1 MTPTPIIKT
10 CIAGVII
17 SILYIMAADINEKL
31 AQFLREG
38 QNWEKK
44 PTNILGVFLLKL
56 PTSKQNPPSIGIEVN
71 PVSATTSS
79 STITKKRRG
88 IIIRSGSEL
97 EQINQLI
104 SNPKVVELAKKIE
117 AVNPKEDKSPR
128 SSDTNIFE
136 I

>member
-1 MTPTPIIKT
+1 MT
-10 CIAGVII
+10 ANV
-17 SILYIMAADINEKL
+17 NEKV

-38 QNWEKK
+38 QDWEKK
-44 PTNILGVFLLKL
+44 PTNIPGASLLKL
-56 PTSKQNPPSIGIEVN
+56 PTFKKNPPSIAIEIN
-71 PVSATTSS
+71 PINATTGSAT
-79 STITKKRRG
+79 KKKG

-117 AVNPKEDKSPR
+117 AVNPKTKKDDSTTR
-128 SSDTNIFE
+128 SSSNTEVFE

>member
-1 MTPTPIIKT
+1 MT
-10 CIAGVII
+10 V
-17 SILYIMAADINEKL
+17 DINEKL
-31 AQFLREG
+31 GQFLRGG

-44 PTNILGVFLLKL
+44 PTNIPGVFLLKL
-56 PTSKQNPPSIGIEVN
+56 PTSKQSPPSIGIEVN

-79 STITKKRRG
+79 ATKKRRG
-88 IIIRSGSEL
+88 IIIRSSSEL
-97 EQINQLI
+97 EQFNQLL

-128 SSDTNIFE
+128 ISDTDIFK